1 VAKVAQWWRL
11 VTGGLA
17 PDTRELLAAIPGVKS
32 GPVTISCPANA
43 CGIVQRIVETAGV
56 SGRWIAPRIAAPRTA
71 ALARPYLREF
81 VPAFLTPY
89 QREGIAASLTWP
101 DESGLFTWSGGAG
114 KTLGSI
120 IWALA
125 DGARPILA
133 VTKPAVRGQWAREVE
148 RFTNVPAI
156 VLESTEPTL
165 PPLPPPPYFLVTGY
179 ATLPYWVDELE
190 RLRPRSLILDECHLV
205 QSSKRWD
212 PQIELQDSPPPGEL
226 VLIEGGADTL
236 ADAPAP
242 PVKVNFALKDNIAAA
257 AYRLSRVA
265 KRRLGT
271 TATPIRDRV
280 RNLWAQLDL
289 VRPWEFGGFY
299 PFCRRYCAAAENP
312 FGGIDTR
319 GFSNLDELKERLS
332 FICHKV
338 PFSVANRDLPPKR
351 RQVTYIK
358 VSDQVRAEGIAAELR
373 QAVRHGPTALLEMR
387 LMEAAARKRKIVT
400 EYVADAVSAGQKVI
414 VFTGRRR
421 DVDALEK
428 SIRWRVGIG
437 PLVLAGHGGV
447 PLGDARDPAP
457 GTREGIVAA
466 YMASAG
472 PAVLIGTGDAF
483 GEGLN
488 LQDTDLLIQAML
500 PYTPA
505 QIIQREARVARL
517 GQTRAV
523 LILYLICEGTVDEH
537 VAAILLH
544 KLPAIEQA
552 LDQDEVRGLGREL
565 VGASEEELLASLL
578 EKVIGPGEK
587 E

>member
-1 VAKVAQWWRL
+1 
-11 VTGGLA
+11 
-17 PDTRELLAAIPGVKS
+17 
-32 GPVTISCPANA
+32 
-43 CGIVQRIVETAGV
+43 
-56 SGRWIAPRIAAPRTA
+56 
-71 ALARPYLREF
+71 
-81 VPAFLTPY
+81 
-89 QREGIAASLTWP
+89 
-101 DESGLFTWSGGAG
+101 
-114 KTLGSI
+114 
-120 IWALA
+120 
-125 DGARPILA
+125 
-133 VTKPAVRGQWAREVE
+133 
-148 RFTNVPAI
+148 
-156 VLESTEPTL
+156 
-165 PPLPPPPYFLVTGY
+165 
-179 ATLPYWVDELE
+179 
-190 RLRPRSLILDECHLV
+190 LIFDECHLV
-205 QSSKRWD
+205 QSSKRWT
-212 PQIELQDSPPPGEL
+212 PQIDLEERPPPGEL
-226 VLIEGGADTL
+226 IVIEGG

-242 PVKVNFALKDNIAAA
+242 PVKVNFTLKDNIAAA

-299 PFCRRYCAAAENP
+299 QFCRRYCAASENP

-319 GFSNLDELKERLS
+319 GASNLDELKERLA
-332 FICHKV
+332 FVCHKV

-351 RQVTYIK
+351 RQVSYIK
-358 VSDQVRAEGIAAELR
+358 VSDQVRAEGIADELR
-373 QAVRHGPTALLEMR
+373 RAARHGPTALLEMR

-400 EYVADAVSAGQKVI
+400 EYVADAVHAGQKVI

-428 SIRWRVGIG
+428 SVKAKLGSGSGWGKTL
-437 PLVLAGHGGV
+437 PLVLAGHGGI
-447 PLGDARDPAP
+447 PLGSPTDP
-457 GTREGIVAA
+457 GSREGIVAQ
-466 YMASAG
+466 YMACRG

-505 QIIQREARVARL
+505 QIIQREARVCRL
-517 GQTRAV
+517 GQSSPV

-544 KLPAIEQA
+544 KLPAIERA

-565 VGASEEELLASLL
+565 VGASEEEILASLL
-578 EKVIGPGEK
+578 EKVIGK
-587 E
+587 EPEP

>member
-1 VAKVAQWWRL
+1 VAQWWRL
-11 VTGGLA
+11 VTGGI
-17 PDTRELLAAIPGVKS
+17 PPEMRELLAAIPGVKTGS
-32 GPVTISCPANA
+32 GTISCPENA
-43 CGIVQRIVETAGV
+43 CGIVQRIAESSGISAHA
-56 SGRWIAPRIAAPRTA
+56 GRWIAPRIAAPRTA

-89 QREGIAASLTWP
+89 QREGIATALTWP

-120 IWALA
+120 VWGLA
-125 DGARPILA
+125 DGAHPILA

-156 VLESTEPTL
+156 VLESTEATL

-179 ATLPYWVDELE
+179 ATLPYWVEELE
-190 RLRPRSLILDECHLV
+190 RLRPRSLILDECHLL
-205 QSSKRWD
+205 QSHKRFD
-212 PQIELQDSPPPGEL
+212 PILESQDSPPPGDL
-226 VLIEGGADTL
+226 VLIEGG

-271 TATPIRDRV
+271 SATPIRDRV

-289 VRPWEFGGFY
+289 VRPWGFGGY
-299 PFCRRYCAAAENP
+299 YQFCRRYCAASENP

-319 GFSNLDELKERLS
+319 GSSNLDELKERLS
-332 FICHKV
+332 YMCHKV

-358 VSDQVRAEGIAAELR
+358 VSDQVRAEGIADELR
-373 QAVRHGPTALLEMR
+373 RAARHGPTALLEMR

-400 EYVADAVSAGQKVI
+400 EYVADAVGAGQKVI

-428 SIRWRVGIG
+428 AVRSKVGSG

-466 YMASAG
+466 YMASEG

-488 LQDTDLLIQAML
+488 LQSTDLLIQAML

-505 QIIQREARVARL
+505 QIIQREARVCRL
-517 GQTRAV
+517 GQDRPA

-544 KLPAIEQA
+544 KLPAIERA

-565 VGASEEELLASLL
+565 MGASEEELLASLL
-578 EKVIGPGEK
+578 EKIVGKKDPDDET
-587 E
+587 